1 MGSIFVDLHLIGTL
15 PEMHLGLMIQTMESV
30 LLVYA
35 FGKSTQIWRFFN
47 ALGVL
52 FQPII
57 FTKVNGQCGIWV

>member
-35 FGKSTQIWRFFN
+35 FGKSTDLEILQC
-47 ALGVL
+47 LGCSL
-52 FQPII
+52 PAKNIY
-57 FTKVNGQCGIWV
+57 